1 MLTPEREIAMHR
13 MDRTLLALAAIC
25 ITALAGAAPAHAA
38 LQVVTAVPELADITS
53 QVGGSL
59 VSVYSIAKPNQDYH
73 MIEPRPSDVS
83 RIAKAGLVVRIGMDL
98 DLWMDALINASG
110 NRKVARGGAGYV
122 DASEHI
128 AKLEVPKGQI
138 TGASGD
144 IHVYGNPHYFYD
156 PVNAKW
162 IAYSVAQGL
171 ARVLPASRGAIGAR
185 YKTFCASIDKH
196 MVGWAQALAPYKG
209 RSVVTYHESA
219 IYFLRRFGLRQF
231 GTLEVKPGIPPSAAH
246 VRNIINQMKTSHV
259 KALAIESVYSR
270 QFADLV
276 VREAGAKLVIT
287 PYSVGSLGTKD
298 YFGLI
303 DMWVQK
309 YCEALR

>member
-1 MLTPEREIAMHR
+1 
-13 MDRTLLALAAIC
+13 MDRALLAMALIC
-25 ITALAGAAPAHAA
+25 IAGLAGTVPAHAT
-38 LQVVTAVPELADITS
+38 LQVVAAVPELAAITS
-53 QVGGSL
+53 QVGGNL

-110 NRKVARGGAGYV
+110 NRKVARGGTGYV

-162 IAYSVAQGL
+162 IAYNVAQGL
-171 ARVLPASRGAIGAR
+171 ARVLPANRSAIGAR
-185 YKTFCASIDKH
+185 YKAFSAAIDQR
-196 MVGWAQALAPYKG
+196 MVSWAKALAPYKG

-219 IYFLRRFGLRQF
+219 VYFLRRFGLKGF
-231 GTLEVKPGIPPSAAH
+231 GTLEAKPGIPPSAAH
-246 VRNIINQMKTSHV
+246 VRNLINSMKASHV
-259 KALAIESVYSR
+259 KALVVESVYSR

-276 VREAGAKLVIT
+276 VRETGARLVIT

-298 YFGLI
+298 YFGFM

>member
-1 MLTPEREIAMHR
+1 MHSITVER
-13 MDRTLLALAAIC
+13 LALCVVCLTSLIAVV
-25 ITALAGAAPAHAA
+25 PAHAA
-38 LQVVTAVPELADITS
+38 LQVVAAVPELADIAG
-53 QVGGSL
+53 QVGGNL

-83 RIAKAGLVVRIGMDL
+83 RIAKAGLVVRLGLDL

-122 DASEHI
+122 DASEHVG
-128 AKLEVPKGQI
+128 KLEIPQGQI

-156 PVNAKW
+156 PMNAKW
-162 IAYSVAQGL
+162 IAYNIAQGL
-171 ARVLPASRGAIGAR
+171 ERVLPGNHAAINGR
-185 YKTFCASIDKH
+185 YQAFGKRIDQH
-196 MVGWAQALAPYKG
+196 MVSWTQAMAPFKG
-209 RSVVTYHESA
+209 RPVVTYHKSA
-219 IYFLRRFGLRQF
+219 VYFLRRFGLKEF
-231 GTLEVKPGIPPSAAH
+231 GTLEAKPGIPPSAAH
-246 VRNIINQMKTSHV
+246 VRNLINQMKASHV
-259 KALAIESVYSR
+259 KALVIESVYSR

-276 VREAGAKLVIT
+276 VRETGAKLVIT

-309 YCEALR
+309 YREALQ